1 VINMGRER
9 RQAWRTGL
17 VLNVWYE
24 GENVRGETRI
34 SDLSVRGAYVEM
46 SSPLPVG
53 STFKLIFTLP
63 DSMVIETEGTVVHSE
78 PHSGMGVRFDSLSL
92 EQTNYIRQFIHA

>member
-1 VINMGRER
+1 MGSER

-17 VLNVWYE
+17 VLDVWYE

-34 SDLSVRGAYVEM
+34 SDLSVRGAYIETM
-46 SSPLPVG
+46 APLPVG
-53 STFKLIFTLP
+53 ATFKLVFALP

-78 PHSGMGVRFDSLSL
+78 PQSGMGVRFDSLSS
-92 EQTNYIRQFIHA
+92 EQTDYIRQFIRA